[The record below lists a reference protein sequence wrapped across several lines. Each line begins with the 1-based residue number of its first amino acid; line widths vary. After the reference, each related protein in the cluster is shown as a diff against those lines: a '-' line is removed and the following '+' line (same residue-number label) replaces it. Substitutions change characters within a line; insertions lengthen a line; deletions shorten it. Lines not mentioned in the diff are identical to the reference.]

1 MSKLVY
7 PTVLAVETSTSACSV
22 ALIHNQIE
30 YIQHEILPQKHAHQV
45 LEMVKKVINDSS
57 IEANEIEVIAFG
69 EGPGAFTGIRIASG
83 VVQGLALGWD
93 KPVLA
98 VSSLQALA
106 ENYFTKHKPTQN
118 TEWCAVMDARMKEVY
133 ILRGQ
138 YIAKTQEIIAQT
150 PLMISPDKI
159 GDFLPKGTSCIG
171 FGDIKEIYPNI
182 LKQFSLWHTG
192 LPEAV
197 SIAKIAQSNI
207 KKAKTLEQQIPKPLY
222 LRNHVADTIEERKV
236 KAKLKSV

>member
-1 MSKLVY
+1 MSKTIY

-22 ALIHNQIE
+22 ALIHEGKE
-30 YIQHEILPQKHAHQV
+30 YTQHEILPQKHAHRVLGMVEQV
-45 LEMVKKVINDSS
+45 IKDSAINT
-57 IEANEIEVIAFG
+57 NEIAALAFG

-83 VVQGLALGWD
+83 VIQGLALGWD

-98 VSSLQALA
+98 VSSLKALA
-106 ENYFTKHKPTQN
+106 ERYFSENKLTQD

-138 YIAKTQEIIAQT
+138 YMAETKEIISEA

-159 GDFLPKGTSCIG
+159 QDFLPTELPCIG
-171 FGDIKEIYPNI
+171 FGDIADIYPDI
-182 LKQFSLWHTG
+182 TEQFSLWHTG

-197 SIAKIAQSNI
+197 SVAKIAQLNI
-207 KKAKTLEQQIPKPLY
+207 KIAKTLDEEIPKPLY
-222 LRNHVADTIEERKV
+222 LRNHVADTIEERKI
-236 KAKLKSV
+236 KAKLKSM